1 MKQVTTRAQPVT
13 AEALLAMP
21 DDGQRREL
29 VAGEVVTMAPAGWE
43 HGRIAHN
50 LQLLVGNWV
59 RAHSLGVVVTAE
71 TGFVLRRDPDTV
83 RAPDLA
89 FVAADRLPE
98 PGFRGFAEVVPDLV
112 AEVASPSDRVAD
124 VMAKVGDW
132 LQAGVR
138 LVWVLWPEERRIS
151 VFRSGSDI
159 ALLCEGDTL
168 TCDELL
174 PGFATG
180 VSDVFG

>member
-1 MKQVTTRAQPVT
+1 MKQLETRVEAVT

-21 DDGQRREL
+21 DDGLRREL

-43 HGRIAHN
+43 HGRVAHS

-59 RAHSLGVVVTAE
+59 RTHALGAVVTAE

-89 FVAADRLPE
+89 FIATDRLPE
-98 PGFRGFAEVVPDLV
+98 PGFGGFPEVVPDLV

-168 TCDELL
+168 TCEELM
-174 PGFATG
+174 PGFAAD